1 MSRFVNKWISANLFA
16 LLVAASLVNPALAG
30 NTDNDNDDDGQSAHI
45 TVFAPGKGDVAGIGS
60 RAFLVDIAVKFNGNL
75 ASTGVTPELTGPGA
89 LTNAG
94 PFPGSFSIGTN
105 RDHFP
110 GLVALLSSTTLGAKA
125 GQNVANLFNINAV
138 TNQSAD
144 GTEIWS
150 TWIIG
155 AAGAFG
161 TMGALTPS
169 HLFLAVVEGTAP
181 DVVID
186 MDGNGILNKKDLEL
200 MGYKVISNSP
210 KVDFVVNGLATG
222 F

>member
-1 MSRFVNKWISANLFA
+1 MSQPVIKLISASVLA
-16 LLVAASLVNPALAG
+16 LLAASSLLNPVLAG
-30 NTDNDNDDDGQSAHI
+30 NTDNDDDKSARI

-60 RAFLVDIAVKFNGNL
+60 RAFLVDISVQFDGNL
-75 ASTGVTPELTGPGA
+75 ASTGVTPELTGPGPLA
-89 LTNAG
+89 DAG
-94 PFPGSFSIGTN
+94 PFPGTFSVGAN

-110 GLVALLSSTTLGAKA
+110 GLVALLSSTTLGA

-138 TNQSAD
+138 TNQNAA

-155 AAGAFG
+155 APNAFG
-161 TMGALTPS
+161 HVGALTPS
-169 HLFLAVVEGTAP
+169 HLFLAVVEGAAP

-186 MDGNGILNKKDLEL
+186 MDGNGILNKKDLLL
-200 MGYKVISNSP
+200 MGYKVISNTP
-210 KVDFVVNGLATG
+210 RVDFVVNGLAAG

>member
-1 MSRFVNKWISANLFA
+1 MSQFVNKWISANLFA
-16 LLVAASLVNPALAG
+16 VLVAASVVTPVLASG
-30 NTDNDNDDDGQSAHI
+30 TDNDDDDQSARI

-60 RAFLVDIAVKFNGNL
+60 RAFLVDISVKFNGNL
-75 ASTGVTPELTGPGA
+75 ASTGVSPELTGPGA
-89 LTNAG
+89 LANAG
-94 PFPGSFSIGTN
+94 PFPGSFSIGAN

-125 GQNVANLFNINAV
+125 DQNVANLFNINAV
-138 TNQSAD
+138 TNQDVA

-155 AAGAFG
+155 APGAFG
-161 TMGALTPS
+161 TVGALTPS

-186 MDGNGILNKKDLEL
+186 MDNNGILNRKDLVL
-200 MGYKVISNSP
+200 MGYKVISNTP